1 MATVRAWSTP
11 YARSLFIA
19 EGTIVTSEGAGRAVS
34 LPIGLLGHT
43 SDLAALEEWMMKIAL
58 AALAAV
64 SLGLGAPVA
73 HAENLAHAENPLAK
87 DSVTLRLSGLDLS
100 TPDGQQRLAIRLDQ
114 AAAAVCGDRL
124 AGVHL
129 VLE

>member
-1 MATVRAWSTP
+1 
-11 YARSLFIA
+11 
-19 EGTIVTSEGAGRAVS
+19 
-34 LPIGLLGHT
+34 
-43 SDLAALEEWMMKIAL
+43 MKIAF

-129 VLE
+129 VLEEQSRSCRAQVVADVRARIEQRQAAATGFHLKLLHQKKEHPSGLVKPLLL

>member
-1 MATVRAWSTP
+1 
-11 YARSLFIA
+11 
-19 EGTIVTSEGAGRAVS
+19 
-34 LPIGLLGHT
+34 
-43 SDLAALEEWMMKIAL
+43 MKIAF

-129 VLE
+129 VLEEQSRSCRAQVVADVRARIEQRQAAATGKVQFASAR